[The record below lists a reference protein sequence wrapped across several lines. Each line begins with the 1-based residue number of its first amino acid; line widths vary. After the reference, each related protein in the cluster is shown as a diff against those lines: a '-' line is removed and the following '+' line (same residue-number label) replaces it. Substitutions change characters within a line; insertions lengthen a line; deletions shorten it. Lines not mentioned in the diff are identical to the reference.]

1 MIVLAMPLLTP
12 VLKPV
17 MVEEVLGK
25 TLIRLEILEVLVTS
39 LICFWKFYRITTK
52 RLSIPSNERAN
63 INVDVTLEF
72 EEAAFGVEKK
82 LNIQE

>member
-1 MIVLAMPLLTP
+1 MPLLTP

-39 LICFWKFYRITTK
+39 LICFLEVLPDHDEETQHPVQRKGQISMLML
-52 RLSIPSNERAN
+52 RLNLKKPL
-63 INVDVTLEF
+63 LEWR
-72 EEAAFGVEKK
+72 KK